1 MEDKKNNGEKIK
13 YCQNCG
19 SPIDKEAVV
28 CPKCGVMIKS
38 ITREKAEEEK
48 RPSPMAIISL
58 VAGIMSLP
66 CGFLWGTGILFAI
79 AAVVLGILDLKNIN
93 AGKSES
99 IGKGFD
105 IAGIVCG
112 GVGILIFIGIIIAV
126 VAGIA
131 LNY

>member
-1 MEDKKNNGEKIK
+1 MEDKKSNGEKIK

-28 CPKCGVMIKS
+28 CPKCGVMVGS
-38 ITREKAEEEK
+38 IPRKKAEEEK
-48 RPSPMAIISL
+48 KPSPMAIISL

-66 CGFLWGTGILFAI
+66 CGFLWGVGILFAI
-79 AAVVLGILDLKNIN
+79 AAVVLGIMDLKNIN
-93 AGKSES
+93 AGKSDS

-112 GVGILIFIGIIIAV
+112 GAGILIFIGIITAVIAG
-126 VAGIA
+126 VA
-131 LNY
+131 LSY